1 MPLAAGSRVARRR
14 LPRRRLVMTRSADT
28 PTPAADSPLPP
39 VYSRLSAAPLPGGV
53 VEDGAPARPYY
64 GPGGLPPRDARP
76 VGASPGPGRPDA
88 RVEPSGTVNASVSPR
103 LIPVLDRTAAHGA
116 PLAHQ
121 PDDVAA
127 VAGAEAA
134 VETVRAGGPS
144 PSSRGLGE
152 RDRALADL
160 VADRLERLAARI
172 RAEGHPRLAR
182 ATDTGEPLDAVL
194 VDIVGDYLRDRGA

>member
-1 MPLAAGSRVARRR
+1 
-14 LPRRRLVMTRSADT
+14 
-28 PTPAADSPLPP
+28 
-39 VYSRLSAAPLPGGV
+39 
-53 VEDGAPARPYY
+53 
-64 GPGGLPPRDARP
+64 
-76 VGASPGPGRPDA
+76 
-88 RVEPSGTVNASVSPR
+88 
-103 LIPVLDRTAAHGA
+103 VLDRTAAHGA

-160 VADRLERLAARI
+160 VADRLERLAATI

>member
-1 MPLAAGSRVARRR
+1 M
-14 LPRRRLVMTRSADT
+14 
-28 PTPAADSPLPP
+28 
-39 VYSRLSAAPLPGGV
+39 
-53 VEDGAPARPYY
+53 
-64 GPGGLPPRDARP
+64 
-76 VGASPGPGRPDA
+76 
-88 RVEPSGTVNASVSPR
+88 NASVSPR